1 MLILNNIEERSRSG
15 ARRDE
20 MSSRSGMASTEG
32 AEAKVNAGGYATRV
46 FCKKSV
52 EVVEKKGRG
61 AQKERKERSRV
72 RNAMQGK
79 GLRRGEWWRRR
90 ANMGEFTMTTA
101 TLSRHFI
108 KPARSAE

>member
-1 MLILNNIEERSRSG
+1 LILNNIEERSRSG

-46 FCKKSV
+46 FCEKSV

-61 AQKERKERSRV
+61 AEKERKERKRV
-72 RNAMQGK
+72 RNAMQRK
-79 GLRRGEWWRRR
+79 ELRRGEWGRRR
-90 ANMGEFTMTTA
+90 ANIGEFTTAIA

-108 KPARSAE
+108 KPAGSAG